1 MKTFLKNM
9 AAVWQAIP
17 EILKNLKSLNSAS
30 SKYQDR
36 LTELQIDN
44 YLLENLHKNPKY
56 DSPKK
61 LNRYEFKVFSQAGED
76 GIISEIFNRIGTT
89 NKFFV
94 EFGVGNGLE
103 NNSAYLLVKGWQS
116 YWIEG
121 SERFCKSIRQSF
133 EDLIADQQLTLKN
146 TFITAE
152 NIEDLFR
159 EGNVPTEL
167 DLLSIDIDG
176 NDYWVWQAITNYR
189 PRVVILEYNAIYPP
203 ESSWVMQYNP
213 SHQWKYNS
221 HMGSSLKAL
230 EKLGDQKGY
239 KLVAC
244 SFSGVNAFFVREDLL
259 ADHFCSPFSAENH
272 YEPARYFLCSQK
284 AGHPRAFGKFKTI
297 ESGKLTDN

>member
-9 AAVWQAIP
+9 AAPWQAIP
-17 EILKNLKSLNSAS
+17 EILKNLKSLNSSS

-56 DSPKK
+56 DNPKK

-103 NNSAYLLVKGWQS
+103 NNSAYLLVKGWQG

-121 SERFCKSIRQSF
+121 SDRFCQSIRQSF
-133 EDLIADQQLTLKN
+133 EDLIANQQLTLKN
-146 TFITAE
+146 TFITAA

-189 PRVVILEYNAIYPP
+189 PRVVIVEYNAIYPP

-213 SHQWKYNS
+213 SHQWKYKS
-221 HMGSSLKAL
+221 HVGSSLKAL
-230 EKLGDQKGY
+230 EKLGHQQGY
-239 KLVAC
+239 KLVGC

-284 AGHPRAFGKFKTI
+284 AGHPRTFGKFKTI
-297 ESGKLTDN
+297 E

>member
-61 LNRYEFKVFSQAGED
+61 LTRYEFKVFSQAGED

-133 EDLIADQQLTLKN
+133 KDLIANQQLTLKN
-146 TFITAE
+146 TFITGE

-159 EGNVPTEL
+159 KGNVPTEL

-230 EKLGDQKGY
+230 EKLGHQKGY
-239 KLVAC
+239 KLVGC

-297 ESGKLTDN
+297 E

>member
-9 AAVWQAIP
+9 AAAWQALP
-17 EILKNLKSLNSAS
+17 EILKNLKSLNSSS

-56 DSPKK
+56 DNPKK

-103 NNSAYLLVKGWQS
+103 NNSAYLLVKGWQG

-121 SERFCKSIRQSF
+121 SDRFCQSIRQSF
-133 EDLIADQQLTLKN
+133 EDLIANQQLTLKN
-146 TFITAE
+146 TFITGE

-159 EGNVPTEL
+159 KGNVPTEL

-189 PRVVILEYNAIYPP
+189 PRVVIVEYNAIYPP

-230 EKLGDQKGY
+230 EKLGHQKGY
-239 KLVAC
+239 KLVGC

-259 ADHFCSPFSAENH
+259 GDNFCSPFSAENH

-297 ESGKLTDN
+297 

>member
-9 AAVWQAIP
+9 AAPWQAIP
-17 EILKNLKSLNSAS
+17 EILKNLKSLNSSS
-30 SKYQDR
+30 SKYQDI
-36 LTELQIDN
+36 LAELQIDN
-44 YLLENLHKNPKY
+44 YLIENLHKNPKY
-56 DSPKK
+56 DNPKK

-103 NNSAYLLVKGWQS
+103 NNSAYLLVKGWQG

-133 EDLIADQQLTLKN
+133 KDLIANQQLTLKN
-146 TFITAE
+146 TFITAA

-189 PRVVILEYNAIYPP
+189 PRVVIVEYNAIYPP

-213 SHQWKYNS
+213 SHQWKYKS
-221 HMGSSLKAL
+221 HVGSSLKAL
-230 EKLGDQKGY
+230 EKLGHQQGY
-239 KLVAC
+239 KLVGC

-272 YEPARYFLCSQK
+272 YEPARYFLCYQK
-284 AGHPRAFGKFKTI
+284 AGHPRAFGEFKTI
-297 ESGKLTDN
+297 E

>member
-9 AAVWQAIP
+9 AAPWQAIP
-17 EILKNLKSLNSAS
+17 EILKNLKSLNSSS
-30 SKYQDR
+30 SKYQDI
-36 LTELQIDN
+36 LAELQIDN
-44 YLLENLHKNPKY
+44 YLIENLHKNPKY
-56 DSPKK
+56 DNPKK

-103 NNSAYLLVKGWQS
+103 NNSAYLLVKGWQG

-133 EDLIADQQLTLKN
+133 KDLIANQQLTLKN
-146 TFITAE
+146 TFITAA

-167 DLLSIDIDG
+167 DLLSIDING

-189 PRVVILEYNAIYPP
+189 PRVVIVEYNAIYPP

-221 HMGSSLKAL
+221 HVGSSLKAL
-230 EKLGDQKGY
+230 EKLGHQQGY
-239 KLVAC
+239 KLVGC

-284 AGHPRAFGKFKTI
+284 AGHPRTFGKFKTI
-297 ESGKLTDN
+297 E

>member
-9 AAVWQAIP
+9 AAPWQAIP
-17 EILKNLKSLNSAS
+17 EILKNLKSLNSSS
-30 SKYQDR
+30 SKYQDI
-36 LTELQIDN
+36 LAELQIDN
-44 YLLENLHKNPKY
+44 YLIENLHKNPKY
-56 DSPKK
+56 DNPKK

-103 NNSAYLLVKGWQS
+103 NNSAYLLVKGWQG

-133 EDLIADQQLTLKN
+133 EDLLANQQLTLKN
-146 TFITAE
+146 TFITAA

>member
-9 AAVWQAIP
+9 AAPWQAIP
-17 EILKNLKSLNSAS
+17 EILKNLKSLNSSS
-30 SKYQDR
+30 SKYQDI
-36 LTELQIDN
+36 LAELQIDN
-44 YLLENLHKNPKY
+44 YLIENLHKNPKY
-56 DSPKK
+56 DNPKK

-103 NNSAYLLVKGWQS
+103 NNSAYLLVKGWQG

-133 EDLIADQQLTLKN
+133 KDLIANQQLTLKN
-146 TFITAE
+146 TFITAA

-189 PRVVILEYNAIYPP
+189 PRVVIVEYNAIYPP

-213 SHQWKYNS
+213 SHQWKYKS
-221 HMGSSLKAL
+221 HVGSSLKAL
-230 EKLGDQKGY
+230 EKLGHQQGY
-239 KLVAC
+239 KLVGC

-284 AGHPRAFGKFKTI
+284 AGHPRTFGKFKTI
-297 ESGKLTDN
+297 E

>member
-9 AAVWQAIP
+9 AAAWQAIP
-17 EILKNLKSLNSAS
+17 EILENLKSLNSSS

-56 DSPKK
+56 DNPKK

-103 NNSAYLLVKGWQS
+103 NNSTYLLVKGWQG

-133 EDLIADQQLTLKN
+133 EDLLANQQLTLKN
-146 TFITAE
+146 TFITAA

-297 ESGKLTDN
+297 

>member
-9 AAVWQAIP
+9 AAPWQAIP
-17 EILKNLKSLNSAS
+17 EILKNLKSLNSSS
-30 SKYQDR
+30 SKYQDI
-36 LTELQIDN
+36 LAELQIDN
-44 YLLENLHKNPKY
+44 YLIENLHKNPKY
-56 DSPKK
+56 DNPKK

-103 NNSAYLLVKGWQS
+103 NNSAYLLVKGWQG

-133 EDLIADQQLTLKN
+133 KDLIANQQLTLKN
-146 TFITAE
+146 TFITAA

-189 PRVVILEYNAIYPP
+189 PRVVIVEYNAIYPP

-213 SHQWKYNS
+213 SHQWKYKS
-221 HMGSSLKAL
+221 HVGSSLKAL
-230 EKLGDQKGY
+230 EKLGHQQGY
-239 KLVAC
+239 KLVGC

-297 ESGKLTDN
+297 E

>member
-9 AAVWQAIP
+9 AAAWQAIP
-17 EILKNLKSLNSAS
+17 EILKNLKSLNSSS
-30 SKYQDR
+30 SKYQDI
-36 LTELQIDN
+36 LAELQIDN

-56 DSPKK
+56 DNPRKI
-61 LNRYEFKVFSQAGED
+61 NRYEFKVFSQAGED

-103 NNSAYLLVKGWQS
+103 NNSTYLLVKGWQG

-133 EDLIADQQLTLKN
+133 EDLLANQQLTLKN
-146 TFITAE
+146 TFITAA

-230 EKLGDQKGY
+230 EKLGHQKGY
-239 KLVAC
+239 KLIGC

-284 AGHPRAFGKFKTI
+284 AGHPRTFGKFKTI
-297 ESGKLTDN
+297 E

>member
-9 AAVWQAIP
+9 AAPWQAIP
-17 EILKNLKSLNSAS
+17 EILKNLKSLNSSS

-56 DSPKK
+56 DNPKK

-103 NNSAYLLVKGWQS
+103 NNSAYLLVKGWQG

-121 SERFCKSIRQSF
+121 SDRFCQSIRQSF
-133 EDLIADQQLTLKN
+133 EDLIANQQLTLKN
-146 TFITAE
+146 TFITGE

-159 EGNVPTEL
+159 KGNVPTEL

-230 EKLGDQKGY
+230 EKLGHQKGY

>member
-56 DSPKK
+56 DNPKK

-103 NNSAYLLVKGWQS
+103 NNSAYLLVKGWQG

-121 SERFCKSIRQSF
+121 SDRFCQSIRQSF
-133 EDLIADQQLTLKN
+133 EDLIANQQLTLKN
-146 TFITAE
+146 TFITGE

-159 EGNVPTEL
+159 KGNVPTEL

>member
-9 AAVWQAIP
+9 AAAWQALP
-17 EILKNLKSLNSAS
+17 EILKNLKSLNSSS

-56 DSPKK
+56 DNPKK

-103 NNSAYLLVKGWQS
+103 NNSAYLLVKGWQG

-121 SERFCKSIRQSF
+121 SDRFCQSIRQSF
-133 EDLIADQQLTLKN
+133 EDLIANQQLTLKN
-146 TFITAE
+146 TFITGE

-159 EGNVPTEL
+159 KGNVPTEL

-230 EKLGDQKGY
+230 EKLGHQKGY

-244 SFSGVNAFFVREDLL
+244 SFSGVNAFFVREYLL

-297 ESGKLTDN
+297 E

>member
-9 AAVWQAIP
+9 AAPWQAIP
-17 EILKNLKSLNSAS
+17 EILKNLKSLNSSS

-36 LTELQIDN
+36 ITELQIDN
-44 YLLENLHKNPKY
+44 YLIENLHKNPKY
-56 DSPKK
+56 DNHKK

-103 NNSAYLLVKGWQS
+103 NNSAYLLVKGWQG

-133 EDLIADQQLTLKN
+133 KDLIANQQLTLKN
-146 TFITAE
+146 TFITAA

-230 EKLGDQKGY
+230 EKLGHQKGY
-239 KLVAC
+239 KLIGC

>member
-9 AAVWQAIP
+9 AAPWQAIS
-17 EILKNLKSLNSAS
+17 EILKNLKSLNSSS
-30 SKYQDR
+30 SKYQDI
-36 LTELQIDN
+36 LAELQIDN
-44 YLLENLHKNPKY
+44 YLIENLHKNPKY
-56 DSPKK
+56 DNPKK

-103 NNSAYLLVKGWQS
+103 NNSAYLLVKGWQG

-133 EDLIADQQLTLKN
+133 KDLIANQQLTLKN
-146 TFITAE
+146 TFITAA

-189 PRVVILEYNAIYPP
+189 PRVVIVEYNAIYPP

-221 HMGSSLKAL
+221 HVGSSLKAL
-230 EKLGDQKGY
+230 EKLGHQQGY
-239 KLVAC
+239 KLVGC

-284 AGHPRAFGKFKTI
+284 AVHPRTFGKFKTI
-297 ESGKLTDN
+297 E

>member
-9 AAVWQAIP
+9 AAAWQALP
-17 EILKNLKSLNSAS
+17 EILKNLKSLNSSS

-56 DSPKK
+56 DNPKK

-103 NNSAYLLVKGWQS
+103 NNSAYLLVKGWQG

-121 SERFCKSIRQSF
+121 SDRFCQSIRQSF
-133 EDLIADQQLTLKN
+133 EDLIANQQLTLKN
-146 TFITAE
+146 TFITGE

-159 EGNVPTEL
+159 KGNVPTEL

-297 ESGKLTDN
+297 E

>member
-9 AAVWQAIP
+9 AAPWQAIP
-17 EILKNLKSLNSAS
+17 EILKNLKSLNSSS
-30 SKYQDR
+30 SKYQDI
-36 LTELQIDN
+36 LAELQIDN
-44 YLLENLHKNPKY
+44 YLIENLHKNPKY
-56 DSPKK
+56 DNPKK

-89 NKFFV
+89 NEFFV

-103 NNSAYLLVKGWQS
+103 NNSAYLLVKGWQG

-133 EDLIADQQLTLKN
+133 KDLIANQQLTLKN
-146 TFITAE
+146 TFITAA

-189 PRVVILEYNAIYPP
+189 PRVVIVEYNAIYPP

-221 HMGSSLKAL
+221 HVGSSLKAL
-230 EKLGDQKGY
+230 EKLGHQQGY
-239 KLVAC
+239 KLVGC

-284 AGHPRAFGKFKTI
+284 AGHPRTFGKFKTI
-297 ESGKLTDN
+297 E

>member
-9 AAVWQAIP
+9 AAAWQALP
-17 EILKNLKSLNSAS
+17 EILKNLKSLNSSS

-56 DSPKK
+56 DNPKK

-103 NNSAYLLVKGWQS
+103 NNSAYLLVKGWQG

-121 SERFCKSIRQSF
+121 SDRFCQSIRQSF
-133 EDLIADQQLTLKN
+133 EDLIANQQLTLKN
-146 TFITAE
+146 TFITGE

-159 EGNVPTEL
+159 KGNVPTEL

-230 EKLGDQKGY
+230 EKLGHQKGY

-297 ESGKLTDN
+297 E

>member
-9 AAVWQAIP
+9 AAAWQAIP
-17 EILKNLKSLNSAS
+17 EILENLKSLNSSS

-56 DSPKK
+56 DNPKK

-103 NNSAYLLVKGWQS
+103 NNSAYLLVKGWQG

-121 SERFCKSIRQSF
+121 SDRFCQSIRQSF
-133 EDLIADQQLTLKN
+133 EDLIANQQLTLKN
-146 TFITAE
+146 TFITGE

-159 EGNVPTEL
+159 KGNVPTEL

-230 EKLGDQKGY
+230 EKLGHQKGY
-239 KLVAC
+239 KLVGC

-297 ESGKLTDN
+297 E

>member
-9 AAVWQAIP
+9 AAAWQALP
-17 EILKNLKSLNSAS
+17 EILKNLKSLNSSS

-56 DSPKK
+56 DNPKK

-103 NNSAYLLVKGWQS
+103 NNSAYLLVKGWQG

-121 SERFCKSIRQSF
+121 SERFCQSIRQSF
-133 EDLIADQQLTLKN
+133 EDLIANQQLTLKN
-146 TFITAE
+146 TFITGE

-159 EGNVPTEL
+159 KGNVPTEL

-230 EKLGDQKGY
+230 EKLGHQKGY

-259 ADHFCSPFSAENH
+259 ADHFCSPLSAENH

-297 ESGKLTDN
+297 E

>member
-9 AAVWQAIP
+9 AAAWQALP
-17 EILKNLKSLNSAS
+17 EILKNLKSLNSSS
-30 SKYQDR
+30 SKYQDI
-36 LTELQIDN
+36 LAELQIDN
-44 YLLENLHKNPKY
+44 YLIENLHKNPKY
-56 DSPKK
+56 DNPKK

-189 PRVVILEYNAIYPP
+189 PRVVIVEYNAIYPP

-221 HMGSSLKAL
+221 HVGSSLKAL
-230 EKLGDQKGY
+230 EKLGHQKGY

-259 ADHFCSPFSAENH
+259 GDNFCSPFSAENH

-297 ESGKLTDN
+297 

>member
-1 MKTFLKNM
+1 MKTFLKTM
-9 AAVWQAIP
+9 AAPWQAIP
-17 EILKNLKSLNSAS
+17 EILKNLKSLNSSS

-36 LTELQIDN
+36 ITELQIDN

-103 NNSAYLLVKGWQS
+103 NNSAYLLVKGWQG

-133 EDLIADQQLTLKN
+133 KDLIVNQQLTLKN

-152 NIEDLFR
+152 NIEDFFR

-230 EKLGDQKGY
+230 EKLGHQKGY

-297 ESGKLTDN
+297 

>member
-1 MKTFLKNM
+1 MKTFLKTM
-9 AAVWQAIP
+9 AASWQAIP
-17 EILKNLKSLNSAS
+17 EILKNLKSLNSS
-30 SKYQDR
+30 YSKYQDI

-56 DSPKK
+56 DNHKK

-103 NNSAYLLVKGWQS
+103 NNSAYLLVKGWQG

-133 EDLIADQQLTLKN
+133 EDLIAKQQLTLKN
-146 TFITAE
+146 TFITAA

-176 NDYWVWQAITNYR
+176 NDYWIWQAITNYR

-221 HMGSSLKAL
+221 HVGSSLKAL
-230 EKLGDQKGY
+230 EKLGHEKGY

-244 SFSGVNAFFVREDLL
+244 NFSGVNAFFVREDLL

-284 AGHPRAFGKFKTI
+284 AGHPRTFGKFKII
-297 ESGKLTDN
+297 E

>member
-17 EILKNLKSLNSAS
+17 EILKNLKSLNSSS

-56 DSPKK
+56 DNPKK

-103 NNSAYLLVKGWQS
+103 NNSTYLLVKGWQG

-133 EDLIADQQLTLKN
+133 KDLIANQQLTLKN
-146 TFITAE
+146 TFITAA

-230 EKLGDQKGY
+230 EKLGHQKGY

-297 ESGKLTDN
+297 E

>member
-9 AAVWQAIP
+9 AAAWQALP
-17 EILKNLKSLNSAS
+17 EILKNLKSLNSSS

-56 DSPKK
+56 DNPKK

-103 NNSAYLLVKGWQS
+103 NNSAYLLVKGWQG

-121 SERFCKSIRQSF
+121 SDRFCQSIRQSF
-133 EDLIADQQLTLKN
+133 EDLIANQQLTLKN
-146 TFITAE
+146 TFITGE

-159 EGNVPTEL
+159 KGNVPTEL

-230 EKLGDQKGY
+230 EKLGHQKGY

-244 SFSGVNAFFVREDLL
+244 SLALL
-259 ADHFCSPFSAENH
+259 VSVWKRGL
-272 YEPARYFLCSQK
+272 Y
-284 AGHPRAFGKFKTI
+284 
-297 ESGKLTDN
+297 

>member
-9 AAVWQAIP
+9 AAPWQAIP
-17 EILKNLKSLNSAS
+17 EILKNLKSLNSSS
-30 SKYQDR
+30 SKYQDI

-56 DSPKK
+56 DNPKK

-103 NNSAYLLVKGWQS
+103 NNSTYLLVKGWQG

-133 EDLIADQQLTLKN
+133 EDLIANQQLTLKN
-146 TFITAE
+146 TFITAA

-221 HMGSSLKAL
+221 HVGSSLKAL
-230 EKLGDQKGY
+230 EKLGHQQGY
-239 KLVAC
+239 KLVGC

-272 YEPARYFLCSQK
+272 YEPARYFLSSQK

-297 ESGKLTDN
+297 E

>member
-9 AAVWQAIP
+9 AAAWQALP
-17 EILKNLKSLNSAS
+17 EILKNLKSLNSSS

-44 YLLENLHKNPKY
+44 YLLENLHKKPKY
-56 DSPKK
+56 DNPKK

-103 NNSAYLLVKGWQS
+103 NNSAYLLVKGWQG

-121 SERFCKSIRQSF
+121 SDRFCQSIRQSF
-133 EDLIADQQLTLKN
+133 EDLIANQQLTLKN
-146 TFITAE
+146 TFITGE

-159 EGNVPTEL
+159 KGNVPTEL

-230 EKLGDQKGY
+230 EKLGHQKGY
-239 KLVAC
+239 KLVGC

-284 AGHPRAFGKFKTI
+284 AGHPRAFGKFKTL
-297 ESGKLTDN
+297 E

>member
-103 NNSAYLLVKGWQS
+103 NNSAYLLVKGWQG

-133 EDLIADQQLTLKN
+133 EDLIANQQLTLKN
-146 TFITAE
+146 TFITGE

-297 ESGKLTDN
+297 E

>member
-56 DSPKK
+56 DNPKK

-103 NNSAYLLVKGWQS
+103 NNSAYLLVKGWQG

-121 SERFCKSIRQSF
+121 SDRFCQSIRQSF
-133 EDLIADQQLTLKN
+133 EDLIANQQLTLKN
-146 TFITAE
+146 TFITAA

-189 PRVVILEYNAIYPP
+189 PRVVIVEYNAIYPP

-221 HMGSSLKAL
+221 HVGSSLKAL
-230 EKLGDQKGY
+230 EKLGHQKGY

-297 ESGKLTDN
+297 

>member
-1 MKTFLKNM
+1 MKTFLKTM
-9 AAVWQAIP
+9 AAPWQAIP
-17 EILKNLKSLNSAS
+17 EILKNLKSLNSSS

-36 LTELQIDN
+36 ITELQIDN

-103 NNSAYLLVKGWQS
+103 NNSAYLLVKGWQG

-133 EDLIADQQLTLKN
+133 KDLIVNQQLTLKN

-152 NIEDLFR
+152 NIEDFFR

-230 EKLGDQKGY
+230 EKLGHQKGY

>member
-9 AAVWQAIP
+9 AAAWQALP
-17 EILKNLKSLNSAS
+17 EILKNLKSLNSSS

-56 DSPKK
+56 DNPKK

-103 NNSAYLLVKGWQS
+103 NNSAYLLVIGWQG

-121 SERFCKSIRQSF
+121 SDRFCQSIRQSF
-133 EDLIADQQLTLKN
+133 EDLIANQQLTLKN
-146 TFITAE
+146 TFITGE

-159 EGNVPTEL
+159 KGNVPTEL

-230 EKLGDQKGY
+230 EKLGHQKGY

-297 ESGKLTDN
+297 E

>member
-1 MKTFLKNM
+1 MKTFLKTM
-9 AAVWQAIP
+9 AAPWQAIP
-17 EILKNLKSLNSAS
+17 EILKNLKSLNSSS

-36 LTELQIDN
+36 ITELQIDN

-56 DSPKK
+56 DNPKK

-103 NNSAYLLVKGWQS
+103 NNSAYLLVKGWQG

-133 EDLIADQQLTLKN
+133 KDLIVNQQLTLKN

-152 NIEDLFR
+152 NIEDFFR

-230 EKLGDQKGY
+230 EKLGHQKGY

-297 ESGKLTDN
+297 

>member
-9 AAVWQAIP
+9 AAPWQAIP
-17 EILKNLKSLNSAS
+17 EILKNLKSLNSSS
-30 SKYQDR
+30 SKYQDI
-36 LTELQIDN
+36 LAELQIDN
-44 YLLENLHKNPKY
+44 YLIENLHKNPKY
-56 DSPKK
+56 DNPKK

-103 NNSAYLLVKGWQS
+103 NNSAYLLVKGWQG

-133 EDLIADQQLTLKN
+133 KDLIANQQLTLKN
-146 TFITAE
+146 TFITAA

>member
-17 EILKNLKSLNSAS
+17 EILKNLKSLNSSS
-30 SKYQDR
+30 SKYQDI

-56 DSPKK
+56 DNPKK

-103 NNSAYLLVKGWQS
+103 NNSAYLLVKGWQG

-121 SERFCKSIRQSF
+121 SERFCQSIRQSF
-133 EDLIADQQLTLKN
+133 EDLIANQQLTLKN
-146 TFITAE
+146 TFITGE

-159 EGNVPTEL
+159 KGNVPTEL

-297 ESGKLTDN
+297 E

>member
-9 AAVWQAIP
+9 AAPWQAIP
-17 EILKNLKSLNSAS
+17 EILKNLKSLNSSS
-30 SKYQDR
+30 SKYQDI
-36 LTELQIDN
+36 LAELQIDN
-44 YLLENLHKNPKY
+44 YLIENLHKNPKY
-56 DSPKK
+56 DNHKK

-103 NNSAYLLVKGWQS
+103 NNSAYLLVKGWQG

-133 EDLIADQQLTLKN
+133 EDLIANQQLTLKN
-146 TFITAE
+146 TFITAA

-230 EKLGDQKGY
+230 EKLGHQQGY
-239 KLVAC
+239 KLVGC

-297 ESGKLTDN
+297 E